1 MDLEVEMFRGCG
13 WAVVGLWVAGVG
25 RKVWGCQV
33 EDACGAEHEPIN
45 PVFTNPAWPE
55 LQWRPQPGWLTAV
68 TPSCSGCRRMRAG
81 CLGGGE
87 ETLSRRGPATG
98 QRSQLRGPLGPWLG
112 REMSACGSQSIECSG
127 VTWEVYGQE
136 VRRDFHVVSK
146 NIYICVF
153 VSQRYSNHKEWTKYT
168 STLFNDRS
176 LYYTFTHTLKGR

>member
-112 REMSACGSQSIECSG
+112 REMSACGSQSIECRWCDTRSIWAG
-127 VTWEVYGQE
+127 SQTWLSCCVKKY
-136 VRRDFHVVSK
+136 
-146 NIYICVF
+146 IYLCL
-153 VSQRYSNHKEWTKYT
+153 RE
-168 STLFNDRS
+168 STL
-176 LYYTFTHTLKGR
+176 